1 LNAKVVETDLGD
13 ELVLLNVTTR
23 GMFTLNA
30 TGRTIWRGYNAGGL
44 EQAVADLETQFEV
57 SAAQA
62 RIDALTLLR
71 ELHAQ
76 GLLEAL
82 PENSPSAE

>member
-13 ELVLLNVTTR
+13 ELVLLNVATR

-30 TGRTIWRGYNAGGL
+30 TGRTIWRGYSAGGV
-44 EQAVADLETQFEV
+44 ERAVTDLETQFEV
-57 SAAQA
+57 SAPQA
-62 RIDALTLLR
+62 RIDTLALLS

-76 GLLEAL
+76 GLIEAL
-82 PENSPSAE
+82 PEE